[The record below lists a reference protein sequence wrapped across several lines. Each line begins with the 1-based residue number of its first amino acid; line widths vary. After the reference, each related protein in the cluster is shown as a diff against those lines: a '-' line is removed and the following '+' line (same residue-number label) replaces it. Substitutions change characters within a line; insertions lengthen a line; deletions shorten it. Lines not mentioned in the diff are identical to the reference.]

1 MNGWKWL
8 TGYAYSWRF
17 FVRVV
22 VKTLVLFAIANLI
35 FAVSDPIPFIGRI
48 SIYNRL
54 VPGRDR
60 LPYWESNESYN
71 LGINSLEAMFSSHK
85 ISQPK
90 KDNEFRVIV
99 VGDSSVWGIL
109 LNNSDTLT
117 GNLNKANIQIGDK
130 KLIAYNIGHPV
141 MSITKDLM
149 LLEYALN
156 YQPDLVVWLVT
167 LEGMPYPKQLDAP
180 LAQNN
185 PARIRS
191 LINRFGLK
199 LDVNDSRFV
208 DPDFWGRTI
217 TGQRRPL
224 ADWWRLQ
231 LYGIDWAATG
241 IDQVNG
247 PYTLRSNDLEP
258 DDTWQGFKPDTGFQE
273 GDIALD
279 VLSAGHQLAGQVPL
293 IMINEPIFVAD
304 GLNSDIRYNF
314 WYPKWAYDHYRD
326 LMAQTAEGAN
336 WNYVD
341 LWDRIASQ
349 DFTDSP
355 VHLDPSGSQQLSML
369 VGQAISDYTNHKAS

>member
-17 FVRVV
+17 FVRVII
-22 VKTLVLFAIANLI
+22 KAFVLFALANLI
-35 FAVSDPIPFIGRI
+35 FAVSDPLPFIGRI
-48 SIYNRL
+48 SIYNWL

-71 LGINSLEAMFSSHK
+71 LGLNSVEAMFSSHK

-90 KDNEFRVIV
+90 LSDEYRVIV

-117 GNLNKANIQIGDK
+117 GNLNKAQIKIGDK
-130 KLIAYNIGHPV
+130 TLAAYNIGHPV

-156 YQPDLVVWLVT
+156 YQPDMIVWLVT

-185 PARIRS
+185 PVRIRS
-191 LINRFGLK
+191 LINRFHLK
-199 LDVNDSRFV
+199 MDVNDSRFI
-208 DPDFWGRTI
+208 DRDFWGRTI
-217 TGQRRPL
+217 IGQRRPL

-241 IDQVNG
+241 IDQVNA
-247 PYTLRSNDLEP
+247 PYTPRSNDLEA
-258 DDTWQGFKPDTGFQE
+258 DVKWQGFTESPGLQAT
-273 GDIALD
+273 DIALD
-279 VLSAGHQLAGQVPL
+279 VLEAGHQLANKIPMMV
-293 IMINEPIFVAD
+293 INEPIFVAH
-304 GLNSDIRYNF
+304 GLNSNIRYNF
-314 WYPKWAYDHYRD
+314 WYPKWAYDHYRE
-326 LMAQTAEGAN
+326 LMSQAAQREN
-336 WNYVD
+336 WNYID
-341 LWDRIASQ
+341 FWDSIAPQ

-355 VHLDPSGSQQLSML
+355 VHLTPNGSQLLSIS
-369 VGQAISDYTNHKAS
+369 VSKAIADYSNSNH

>member
-1 MNGWKWL
+1 MKGWKWL
-8 TGYAYSWRF
+8 TEYAYSWRF
-17 FVRVV
+17 ICRVIL
-22 VKTLVLFAIANLI
+22 KGFVLFAIANLV
-35 FAVSDPIPFIGRI
+35 FAVSDPLPFIGRI
-48 SIYNRL
+48 SIYNWL

-71 LGINSLEAMFSSHK
+71 LGLNSLEALFSSHK

-90 KDNEFRVIV
+90 RSDEYRVIV

-117 GNLNKANIQIGDK
+117 GNLNKAQIKIGDK
-130 KLIAYNIGHPV
+130 TLAAYNIGHPV

-156 YQPDLVVWLVT
+156 YQPDLIVWLVT

-185 PARIRS
+185 PVRIRS
-191 LINRFGLK
+191 LISRFNLK
-199 LDVNDSRFV
+199 LDVHDSRFV

-217 TGQRRPL
+217 IGQRRPL

-247 PYTLRSNDLEP
+247 PYTPRSNDLEA
-258 DDTWQGFKPDTGFQE
+258 DATWQEFNQQVGFQA

-279 VLSAGHQLAGQVPL
+279 VLSAGYQLAGKIPML
-293 IMINEPIFVAD
+293 TINEPIFVAD
-304 GLNSDIRYNF
+304 GLNSNIRYNF
-314 WYPKWAYDHYRD
+314 WYPQWAYDHYRD
-326 LMAQTAEGAN
+326 LMIQAARREN

-341 LWDRIASQ
+341 LWDRIAPQ

-355 VHLDPSGSQQLSML
+355 VHLTANGSQQLSVA
-369 VGQAISDYTNHKAS
+369 VGKAIADYLNANH

>member
-1 MNGWKWL
+1 MKGWRWL

-22 VKTLVLFAIANLI
+22 IKAFVLFIVANLI
-35 FAVSDPIPFIGRI
+35 FAISNPLPFIGRI
-48 SIYNRL
+48 SIYNWL
-54 VPGRDR
+54 VPGRER

-71 LGINSLEAMFSSHK
+71 LGLNSLEAMFSSHQ

-90 KDNEFRVIV
+90 RSDEYRVIV

-109 LNNSDTLT
+109 LNNNDTLT
-117 GNLNKANIQIGDK
+117 GNLNKAQIKIGDK

-149 LLEYALN
+149 LLEYALH
-156 YQPDLVVWLVT
+156 YQPDLIVWLVT

-185 PARIRS
+185 PVRIRS
-191 LINRFGLK
+191 LINRFNLK

-217 TGQRRPL
+217 VGQRRAL

-231 LYGIDWAATG
+231 LYGIDWALTG

-247 PYTLRSNDLEP
+247 PYTPRSNDLQP
-258 DDTWQGFKPDTGFQE
+258 DITWQGFSEELGFQA

-279 VLSAGHQLAGQVPL
+279 VLSAGHKLTSQVPIL
-293 IMINEPIFVAD
+293 MINEPIFVAD
-304 GLNSDIRYNF
+304 GLNSNIRYNF

-326 LMAQTAEGAN
+326 LMTRTAQREN
-336 WNYVD
+336 WNYID
-341 LWDRIASQ
+341 LWDRIAPQ

-355 VHLDPSGSQQLSML
+355 VHLTANGSQQLSVL
-369 VGQAISDYTNHKAS
+369 VGQAISDYLKPK

>member
-1 MNGWKWL
+1 MKDWRWL
-8 TGYAYSWRF
+8 TEYAYSWGF
-17 FVRVV
+17 FIRVV
-22 VKTLVLFAIANLI
+22 FKALLLFIVANLI
-35 FAVSDPIPFIGRI
+35 FAVSDPLPLIGRV
-48 SIYNRL
+48 SIYNWL

-71 LGINSLEAMFSSHK
+71 LGLNSLEAMFSSHK
-85 ISQPK
+85 ISQAK
-90 KDNEFRVIV
+90 QHDEYRVIV

-117 GNLNKANIQIGDK
+117 GNLNKAEIKVGDK
-130 KLIAYNIGHPV
+130 RLVAYNIGHPV

-149 LLEYALN
+149 LLEYALH
-156 YQPDLVVWLVT
+156 YQPDLIVWLVT

-185 PARIRS
+185 PVRIRS
-191 LINRFGLK
+191 LINRFHLK
-199 LDVNDSRFV
+199 LDVHDPRFV

-217 TGQRRPL
+217 IGQRRPL

-231 LYGIDWAATG
+231 LYGIAWAATG

-247 PYTLRSNDLEP
+247 DYTLRSNDLEA
-258 DDTWQGFKPDTGFQE
+258 DVTWQGFNKESGFQA

-279 VLSAGHQLAGQVPL
+279 VLSAGNELAGQIPML
-293 IMINEPIFVAD
+293 TINEPIFVAN
-304 GLNSDIRYNF
+304 GLHSDIRYNF

-326 LMAQTAEGAN
+326 LMAQTAEHEN

-341 LWDRIASQ
+341 LWDRIASSE
-349 DFTDSP
+349 FTDSP
-355 VHLDPSGSQQLSML
+355 VHLTARGSQQLSLL
-369 VGQAISDYTNHKAS
+369 VGQAITDYVKPS